1 MIEHISHFGITN
13 GRTPHRYIGMY
24 QQDRMQHLYVLGKT
38 GTGKS
43 TLLMSLLIGDIET
56 GRGCILLDPHG
67 DLACAIALRIPQ
79 AEKHRLL
86 HVDLTSDDIRYGYN
100 PLKNVPSHLIPL
112 AASGL
117 LETFRHHFGE
127 KAWGSRMEHIF
138 RNVLYAL
145 LEYKEADLADILR
158 MLAEKEFRAKVLAC
172 VTNPQVKYF
181 WNVEYSKLWGSSLFE
196 AIAPIQS
203 KVGAF
208 LTDPKI
214 RRFLLDF
221 KTPLSLRRAMD
232 ESNIVIVN
240 LARGILGSDT
250 SNLLGG
256 LLTQTITLAALSRQ
270 SLDISER
277 TPCHLY
283 LDEFEYFLTPATA
296 TMLSETRKVQLSVT
310 LANQY
315 LYQLSDGVKAAVMG
329 NVGSIISFRT
339 GPEDAR
345 VLSRHFD
352 DVSEMDIQNLPNHH
366 FFVKMII
373 DGEPSRV
380 FSGNTM
386 ID

>member
-1 MIEHISHFGITN
+1 
-13 GRTPHRYIGMY
+13 
-24 QQDRMQHLYVLGKT
+24 
-38 GTGKS
+38 
-43 TLLMSLLIGDIET
+43 
-56 GRGCILLDPHG
+56 
-67 DLACAIALRIPQ
+67 
-79 AEKHRLL
+79 L